1 MTISMFFMI
10 LAIILFIEGIIG
22 IYFSDRMN
30 NQSIFLFTL
39 LFLIMS
45 LILFILCYGS
55 SNDNYIIPKFY
66 WLVFIV
72 SIVYTITLL
81 WLFFTKDYIF
91 PWERNYYKEY
101 KNLLKENET
110 LLKKNKK
117 LNEEFQNLEEI
128 HQLEIKNI
136 LNKKSLEINN
146 NNPKLYL

>member
-22 IYFSDRMN
+22 IYFSNRMD
-30 NQSIFLFTL
+30 NQSIFLFAL
-39 LFLIMS
+39 IFLTMS
-45 LILFILCYGS
+45 VISFILCYS
-55 SNDNYIIPKFY
+55 LSNNNYIIPKFY

-72 SIVYTITLL
+72 PIVYAIILL

-101 KNLLKENET
+101 KNLRKEFDT
-110 LLKKNKK
+110 LQNNYNK
-117 LNEEFQNLEEI
+117 LNKDYYKLEEI
-128 HQLEIKNI
+128 HQQEINDI
-136 LNKKSLEINN
+136 LNKTLLQINN

>member
-22 IYFSDRMN
+22 IYFSDRMD
-30 NQSIFLFTL
+30 NQNIFFFALIFLT
-39 LFLIMS
+39 MS
-45 LILFILCYGS
+45 IILFILCYGL

-72 SIVYTITLL
+72 PIVYAIILL

-101 KNLLKENET
+101 KNLRKEFDT
-110 LLKKNKK
+110 LQNNYNK
-117 LNEEFQNLEEI
+117 LNKDYYKLKEI
-128 HQLEIKNI
+128 HQQEINNI
-136 LNKKSLEINN
+136 LNKTLLQINN

>member
-30 NQSIFLFTL
+30 NQSIFLFAL
-39 LFLIMS
+39 IFLIMS
-45 LILFILCYGS
+45 IILFISCYS
-55 SNDNYIIPKFY
+55 LSNNNYIIPKFY

-72 SIVYTITLL
+72 PIAYAIILL

-128 HQLEIKNI
+128 HQQEINDI
-136 LNKKSLEINN
+136 YNKTLLQINN

>member
-22 IYFSDRMN
+22 IYFSDRLD
-30 NQSIFLFTL
+30 NQSTFLFAL
-39 LFLIMS
+39 IFLIMS
-45 LILFILCYGS
+45 IILFILCYGS

-72 SIVYTITLL
+72 PIVYAIILL

-91 PWERNYYKEY
+91 PWDRNYYKEY
-101 KNLLKENET
+101 KNLRKEFDT
-110 LLKKNKK
+110 LQNNYNK
-117 LNEEFQNLEEI
+117 LNKDYYKLEEI
-128 HQLEIKNI
+128 HQHEINNI
-136 LNKKSLEINN
+136 LNKTLLQINN

>member
-22 IYFSDRMN
+22 IYFSDRMD
-30 NQSIFLFTL
+30 NQSTFLFAL
-39 LFLIMS
+39 IFLIMS
-45 LILFILCYGS
+45 IILFILCYGS

-72 SIVYTITLL
+72 PIVYAIILL

-101 KNLLKENET
+101 KILLEENKTLLKEN
-110 LLKKNKK
+110 KK
-117 LNEEFQNLEEI
+117 LTIEFQTLKEI
-128 HQLEIKNI
+128 HQQEINDI
-136 LNKKSLEINN
+136 LNKTLLQINN

>member
-22 IYFSDRMN
+22 IYFSDRMD
-30 NQSIFLFTL
+30 NQSTFLFAL
-39 LFLIMS
+39 IFLIMS
-45 LILFILCYGS
+45 IILFILCYGS

-72 SIVYTITLL
+72 PIVYAIILL

-101 KNLLKENET
+101 KNLLKEN
-110 LLKKNKK
+110 KK
-117 LNEEFQNLEEI
+117 LTIEFQTLEEI
-128 HQLEIKNI
+128 HQQEINDI
-136 LNKKSLEINN
+136 LNKTLLQINN

>member
-22 IYFSDRMN
+22 IYFSDRLD
-30 NQSIFLFTL
+30 NQSTFLFALIFLLTS
-39 LFLIMS
+39 I
-45 LILFILCYGS
+45 ILFILCSGL
-55 SNDNYIIPKFY
+55 SNNNYIIPKFY

-72 SIVYTITLL
+72 PIVYAIILL

-110 LLKKNKK
+110 LLKENRK
-117 LNEEFQNLEEI
+117 LIIESQKLEEI
-128 HQLEIKNI
+128 HQQEINNI
-136 LNKKSLEINN
+136 LNKKLLQINN
-146 NNPKLYL
+146 NNFKLYL

>member
-22 IYFSDRMN
+22 IYFSDRID
-30 NQSIFLFTL
+30 NQSIFLFAL
-39 LFLIMS
+39 IFLTMS
-45 LILFILCYGS
+45 VISFILCYS
-55 SNDNYIIPKFY
+55 LSNNNYIIPKFY

-72 SIVYTITLL
+72 PIVYAIILL

-110 LLKKNKK
+110 LLKENKK
-117 LNEEFQNLEEI
+117 LTIEFQTLEEI
-128 HQLEIKNI
+128 HQQEINDI
-136 LNKKSLEINN
+136 YNKTLLQINN

>member
-10 LAIILFIEGIIG
+10 LAI
-22 IYFSDRMN
+22 
-30 NQSIFLFTL
+30 
-39 LFLIMS
+39 
-45 LILFILCYGS
+45 ILFILCYGS

-72 SIVYTITLL
+72 PIVYAIILL

-110 LLKKNKK
+110 LLNKNKK
-117 LNEEFQNLEEI
+117 LTIEFQKLEK
-128 HQLEIKNI
+128 LSLLWSEIKKHENTNVFSNLPLLKELYI
-136 LNKKSLEINN
+136 SDYTPEFAKKIPQTIKIYRDYNHLTSLKE
-146 NNPKLYL
+146 

>member
-22 IYFSDRMN
+22 IYFSDRMD
-30 NQSIFLFTL
+30 NQSTFLFALIFLT
-39 LFLIMS
+39 MS
-45 LILFILCYGS
+45 VISFILCYS
-55 SNDNYIIPKFY
+55 LSNNNYIIPKFY

-72 SIVYTITLL
+72 PIAYVIILL
-81 WLFFTKDYIF
+81 WLFFTKDYVF

-110 LLKKNKK
+110 LLKENKK
-117 LNEEFQNLEEI
+117 LTIEFQTLEEI
-128 HQLEIKNI
+128 HQQEINDI
-136 LNKKSLEINN
+136 YNKTLLQINN

>member
-22 IYFSDRMN
+22 IYFSNRMD
-30 NQSIFLFTL
+30 NQNTFLFAL
-39 LFLIMS
+39 IFLIMS
-45 LILFILCYGS
+45 IILFISCYS
-55 SNDNYIIPKFY
+55 LTNSNYIIPKFY
-66 WLVFIV
+66 WLVFIIP
-72 SIVYTITLL
+72 IVYAIILL

-110 LLKKNKK
+110 LLKENKK
-117 LNEEFQNLEEI
+117 LTVGFQKLEKI
-128 HQLEIKNI
+128 HQQEINNI
-136 LNKKSLEINN
+136 LNKTLLQINN

>member
-22 IYFSDRMN
+22 IYFSDRMD
-30 NQSIFLFTL
+30 NQSTFLFAL
-39 LFLIMS
+39 IFLIMS
-45 LILFILCYGS
+45 IILFILCYGS

-72 SIVYTITLL
+72 PIVYAIILL

-110 LLKKNKK
+110 LLNKNKK
-117 LNEEFQNLEEI
+117 LTIEFQKLEKI
-128 HQLEIKNI
+128 HQQEINNI
-136 LNKKSLEINN
+136 LDKTLLQINN

>member
-22 IYFSDRMN
+22 IYFSDRMD
-30 NQSIFLFTL
+30 NQSTFLFAL
-39 LFLIMS
+39 IFLIMS
-45 LILFILCYGS
+45 IILFISCYGL
-55 SNDNYIIPKFY
+55 SNNNYIIPKFY

-72 SIVYTITLL
+72 PIVYAIILL

-110 LLKKNKK
+110 LLKENKK
-117 LNEEFQNLEEI
+117 LTIEFQTLEEI
-128 HQLEIKNI
+128 HQQKINDI
-136 LNKKSLEINN
+136 LNKTLLQINN

>member
-22 IYFSDRMN
+22 IYFSDRMD
-30 NQSIFLFTL
+30 NQNTFLFAL
-39 LFLIMS
+39 IFLIMS
-45 LILFILCYGS
+45 IILFISCYGL
-55 SNDNYIIPKFY
+55 SNNNYIIPKFY

-72 SIVYTITLL
+72 PIAYVIILL

-101 KNLLKENET
+101 KNLLKEFNT
-110 LLKKNKK
+110 LQNNYNK
-117 LNEEFQNLEEI
+117 LNKDYYKLEEI
-128 HQLEIKNI
+128 HQQEINNI
-136 LNKKSLEINN
+136 LNKTLLQINN

>member
-22 IYFSDRMN
+22 IYFSDRMD
-30 NQSIFLFTL
+30 NQSTFLFALIFLT
-39 LFLIMS
+39 MS
-45 LILFILCYGS
+45 VISFILCYS
-55 SNDNYIIPKFY
+55 LSNNNYIIPKFY

-72 SIVYTITLL
+72 PIAYVIILL

-91 PWERNYYKEY
+91 PWDRNYYKEY

-110 LLKKNKK
+110 LLKENKK
-117 LNEEFQNLEEI
+117 LTIEFQTLEEI
-128 HQLEIKNI
+128 HQQEINDI
-136 LNKKSLEINN
+136 YNKTLLQINN

>member
-1 MTISMFFMI
+1 MTVSMFFMI

-22 IYFSDRMN
+22 IYFSNRMDN
-30 NQSIFLFTL
+30 LSIFLFAL
-39 LFLIMS
+39 IFLTMS
-45 LILFILCYGS
+45 IILFISCYGS

-72 SIVYTITLL
+72 PITYAIILL

-101 KNLLKENET
+101 KNLRKEFDT
-110 LLKKNKK
+110 LQNNYNK
-117 LNEEFQNLEEI
+117 LNKDYYKLEEI
-128 HQLEIKNI
+128 HQHEINNI
-136 LNKKSLEINN
+136 LNKTLLQINN